1 LSYAVVPARLKDVK
15 TLHELEKKVFTSDAW
30 PLIDLLSLFVI
41 PGSLQLKAI
50 TGNRIIG
57 FIAAEESFLEKHAT
71 ITTVG
76 VDPDFRRMGVA
87 SALMDNMEQR
97 IRRNIIRLC
106 VRVSNH
112 GAITLY
118 ESLGYQQRSTRKRYY
133 SDGENAI
140 EMEKTR

>member
-1 LSYAVVPARLKDVK
+1 M
-15 TLHELEKKVFTSDAW
+15 HELEKKIFTTDAW

-50 TGNRIIG
+50 AGNRIIG

-87 SALMDNMEQR
+87 TALMDNMEQR
-97 IRRNIIRLC
+97 INRKIIRLC
-106 VRVSNH
+106 VRVTNQ

-118 ESLGYQQRSTRKRYY
+118 EKLGYQIGRTRKRYY

-140 EMEKTR
+140 EMEKLR